1 MIRFIT
7 ITVCAALLSGC
18 AILSGTTPVT
28 GTSIMRAATDGS
40 GRLRPGD
47 TVSIDEAWA
56 EGVVDLVLEEEYFD
70 PAHTGLEIDSMKRRK
85 VTIRRESHPSIAG
98 DVAAAR
104 AEAAGRATADL
115 FDLLAAAAPI
125 VTQGFVEYRQTQEE
139 NRTLRRLYELQEET
153 LRQQAGRDH
162 EGEP

>member
-56 EGVVDLVLEEEYFD
+56 EGEVELFLREEFFD
-70 PAHTGLEIDSMKRRK
+70 PSERGYQFDLLKSRE
-85 VTIRRESHPSIAG
+85 VTIKRKSQPTIAG
-98 DVAAAR
+98 EVAATR
-104 AEAAGRATADL
+104 AEAAGRASADL

-125 VTQGFVEYRQTQEE
+125 LSEIQRTREE

-162 EGEP
+162 EGGVGVSK